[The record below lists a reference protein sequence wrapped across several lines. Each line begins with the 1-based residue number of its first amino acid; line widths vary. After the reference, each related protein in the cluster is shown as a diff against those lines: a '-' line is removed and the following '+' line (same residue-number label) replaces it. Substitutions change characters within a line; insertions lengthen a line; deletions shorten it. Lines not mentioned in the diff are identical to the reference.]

1 MSTIEYAIQKR
12 EAVVLK
18 NLANLKTLKKEL
30 ESVLSLWYERPY
42 QFQYA
47 RDEEKKFGIMLLER
61 VAHYKLYGGEGASAQ
76 IMQLFDIER
85 HVMYDL
91 SKEAMKLEQEDKD
104 FRKLVR
110 STCEDCS
117 LPFMVEGYAKKDSQR
132 LRYIEQQIE
141 MLQSRKEQIRNKNY
155 WS

>member
-1 MSTIEYAIQKR
+1 MSTIEHAIQKR
-12 EAVVLK
+12 EANVLK

-47 RDEEKKFGIMLLER
+47 RDEEKKFGLMLLER
-61 VAHYKLYGGEGASAQ
+61 VAHYKLYGGEGAAAQ
-76 IMQLFDIER
+76 MMQLFDIER
-85 HVMYDL
+85 HVMYGL
-91 SKEAMKLEQEDKD
+91 SKEATKLEEESRE

-132 LRYIEQQIE
+132 LRYIEKQIE
-141 MLQSRKEQIRNKNY
+141 SLQARKEQIRNKHY

>member
-1 MSTIEYAIQKR
+1 MSTIEHAIQKK
-12 EAVVLK
+12 EAILLK

-47 RDEEKKFGIMLLER
+47 RDDEKRFGIMLLER
-61 VAHYKLYGGEGASAQ
+61 VAHYKLYGGDGAVPQ
-76 IMQLFDIER
+76 IAKLFDVEYSTIYE
-85 HVMYDL
+85 M
-91 SKEAMKLEQEDKD
+91 SKKAAVLEQENRE

-110 STCEDCS
+110 DTCEDCS

-132 LRYIEQQIE
+132 LRYIEQQI
-141 MLQSRKEQIRNKNY
+141 QSLKARKEQIRNKHH